1 MRDSCI
7 HSLTD
12 LAEKD
17 KKVFLITADLGFGL
31 FDDFVKRCP
40 RQFLNVGIAEQ
51 NMIGIATG
59 LALEGRIVFVYSLGN
74 FPTLRCLEQIRN
86 DACYHGLNINI
97 ISSGCGLTYGALGVS
112 HHATEDIGIL
122 RTLPEMTV
130 IAPGDNWES
139 SQAVPA
145 IALHEGA
152 GYIRLDRSTAG
163 RTEKP
168 GEIFKIGK
176 ARRIKDGKDISF
188 LCTGGMLAVG
198 LKAAEDLNAE
208 GISCRVV
215 SFHTVKPL
223 DGDEIKSAV
232 KETGGIITLEEH
244 TLHGGFGSAVAEYC
258 MDSGNIPQKFYRS
271 ALRDGFTCIVGDQD
285 YLRSCYKID
294 GETVKIK
301 ARELVKE

>member
-1 MRDSCI
+1 VRDSCI
-7 HSLTD
+7 NSLTD
-12 LAEKD
+12 LAEKNR
-17 KKVFLITADLGFGL
+17 KIFLITADLGFGL

-40 RQFLNVGIAEQ
+40 KQFLNVGIAEQ

-59 LALEGRIVFVYSLGN
+59 LALEGRTVFVYSLAN

-97 ISSGCGLTYGALGVS
+97 ISSGCGLTYGALGIS

-122 RTLPEMTV
+122 RTLPEMTI

-145 IALHEGA
+145 LADNAGV
-152 GYIRLDRSTAG
+152 GYIRLDRSSAG

-168 GEIFKIGK
+168 GEKFIIGK
-176 ARRIKDGKDISF
+176 ARRLADGSDISL

-198 LKAAEDLNAE
+198 LKAAEDLKSE

-223 DGDEIKSAV
+223 DGDEIRLAV

-244 TLHGGFGSAVAEYC
+244 TLFGGFGSAVAEYC
-258 MDSGNIPQKFYRS
+258 MDSGSIPAKFYRS
-271 ALRDGFTCIVGDQD
+271 ALRDGFTCIVGDQE
-285 YLRSCYKID
+285 YLRNCYKID
-294 GETVKIK
+294 GESVKMK
-301 ARELVKE
+301 VRELVKG